1 MADTPRHRARE
12 LVLKALYA
20 YEQQDAWSDEN
31 LERIIGDER
40 ISEKNLRFVKDL
52 FRHVVDNLERVDG
65 IISKLARNWDLSRIA
80 VLDRNIL
87 RMAIIEVEKMPD
99 VPVKVVINE
108 AIELAKTFSTRESSA
123 FVNGLLDNYVKQ
135 VEGSKKA

>member
-1 MADTPRHRARE
+1 MTDSPRHRARE
-12 LVLKALYA
+12 LVLKGLYA
-20 YEQQDAWSDEN
+20 YEQQDAWSDED
-31 LERIIGDER
+31 LENIIGDEKL
-40 ISEKNLRFVKDL
+40 SQKNIRFVKDL
-52 FRHVVDNLERVDG
+52 FHHVVDNLERVDS
-65 IISKLARNWDLSRIA
+65 IISKLARNWELSRIA
-80 VLDRNIL
+80 LLDRNIL
-87 RMAIIEVEKMPD
+87 RMAIIVVEKMPD

>member
-1 MADTPRHRARE
+1 MTDSPRHRARE
-12 LVLKALYA
+12 LVLKGLYA
-20 YEQQDAWSDEN
+20 YEQQDAWSDED
-31 LERIIGDER
+31 LENIIGDEKL
-40 ISEKNLRFVKDL
+40 SQKNIRFVKDL
-52 FRHVVDNLERVDG
+52 FHHVVDNLERVDS
-65 IISKLARNWDLSRIA
+65 IISKLARNWELSRIA
-80 VLDRNIL
+80 LLDRNIL

>member
-1 MADTPRHRARE
+1 MTDSPRHRARE
-12 LVLKALYA
+12 LVLKGLYA
-20 YEQQDAWSDEN
+20 YEQQDAWSDED
-31 LERIIGDER
+31 LENIIGDEKL
-40 ISEKNLRFVKDL
+40 SQKNIRFVKDL
-52 FRHVVDNLERVDG
+52 FHHVVDNLELVDS
-65 IISKLARNWDLSRIA
+65 IISKLARNWELSRIA
-80 VLDRNIL
+80 LLDRNIL